1 MGLVAVTVNGGDI
14 TRYRLSPGHLGAG
27 GAGARR
33 VGAGAVLAG
42 RADGALAAR
51 RVPVGVVPVGAA
63 ASVPE
68 AARELE
74 APLLLWLLELE
85 RGRAGGGLGL
95 AGLAAAGRAAP
106 AAVDDQPVDR

>member
-1 MGLVAVTVNGGDI
+1 MGLVAGTVNGGDI

-42 RADGALAAR
+42 RADAELASPL
-51 RVPVGVVPVGAA
+51 VPVGLVPVGAA

-68 AARELE
+68 AARDLDPHRL
-74 APLLLWLLELE
+74 ARLLELE
-85 RGRAGGGLGL
+85 GGRAGGGLGL
-95 AGLAAAGRAAP
+95 AGIAA
-106 AAVDDQPVDR
+106 